1 MQGTYLEESLSLA
14 SSIHNSSLHLYHYW
28 MPWPLW
34 HSDYQP
40 VLVQL
45 FGPFLGISLALD
57 TLDTFAGEAPNVV
70 AV

>member
-1 MQGTYLEESLSLA
+1 
-14 SSIHNSSLHLYHYW
+14 

-40 VLVQL
+40 V
-45 FGPFLGISLALD
+45 FGAAFWPLLGISLALD
-57 TLDTFAGEAPNVV
+57 TLDTFAGEAPNAV